1 MQIIAAARMSGKSK
15 YARLIQ
21 QSYMSD
27 WPLAKTTCIRIVP
40 NKLEDMKAKDVYTYA
55 ELIHR
60 IDLNYQTIGVVG
72 SLPAFDHVVFEEPG
86 GSCGKHFKTLMQLIN
101 LDRVVLIIGTPTGDA
116 TNGFDEFLMLNTN
129 NVIRWSMNVMPK
141 DWNLPKDLIRT
152 QVHAEYEGL

>member
-1 MQIIAAARMSGKSK
+1 MQIISAARRSGKSK

-27 WPLAKTTCIRIVP
+27 WPHAETTCIRIVP
-40 NKLEDMKAKDVYTYA
+40 NKIEDKEAEYVYTYA
-55 ELIHR
+55 ELIR
-60 IDLNYQTIGVVG
+60 RLDLSYQTVGVAG
-72 SLPAFDHVVFEEPG
+72 SLPAFDYVVFEEPG
-86 GSCGKHFKTLMQLIN
+86 GSCGKHFKTLMQIIN
-101 LDRVVLIIGTPTGDA
+101 PDRVVLIIGTPTGDA

-141 DWNLPKDLIRT
+141 DWDLPEDLIRT